1 MALADRCAVRARSF
15 PRARAGFG
23 GRARGRGAAVRSG
36 LARARHGRERAR
48 ARRDAVSLSLSHAP
62 PRLGAPRVPGAP
74 CGSGALW
81 LGALRLPLPLS
92 LLCPL
97 RRCALASAR
106 IRSARRFPPRRPRPQ
121 PRCEKGENSSSSS
134 EFAPNPSITDQND
147 KPTNARSG
155 ETARA
160 KRARGQQTGSA
171 KSRARACAFE
181 SPPRS
186 LSRAPVGRSRAVSPR
201 GPARSVGGP
210 PAQPEPQTAPSDGL
224 APLHRSRP
232 ARMERAP
239 RLLRSRTARLAQ
251 SLPPPPLPLRK
262 RTGDASRRPQRQGRQ
277 LRRLLSI

>member
-48 ARRDAVSLSLSHAP
+48 ARRDAVSLSLA
-62 PRLGAPRVPGAP
+62 RAAAPRRPARP
-74 CGSGALW
+74 WRALW
-81 LGALRLPLPLS
+81 LRRPVAWRLAAPPPPLAPLPSAPLRARLRSNSLRAPFPAPAAAAATALRKRGKFEFEFRVCAQPIHHRPKRQTNQRALGRNGEGEARARPTNGERKVARARVRFRIPPSLS
-92 LLCPL
+92 L
-97 RRCALASAR
+97 SH
-106 IRSARRFPPRRPRPQ
+106 
-121 PRCEKGENSSSSS
+121 
-134 EFAPNPSITDQND
+134 
-147 KPTNARSG
+147 
-155 ETARA
+155 
-160 KRARGQQTGSA
+160 
-171 KSRARACAFE
+171 
-181 SPPRS
+181 
-186 LSRAPVGRSRAVSPR
+186 APVGRSRAVSPR

-251 SLPPPPLPLRK
+251 SLPPSPRCGSALETPA
-262 RTGDASRRPQRQGRQ
+262 DGRSG
-277 LRRLLSI
+277 RDGS